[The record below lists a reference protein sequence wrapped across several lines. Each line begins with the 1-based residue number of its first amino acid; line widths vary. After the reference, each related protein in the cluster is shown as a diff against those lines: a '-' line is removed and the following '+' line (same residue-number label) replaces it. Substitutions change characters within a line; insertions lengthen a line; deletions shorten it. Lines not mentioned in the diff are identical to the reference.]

1 MRARTLRPL
10 LASYGGGHV
19 QIVAALVR
27 ALAARGDSPEII
39 GFTTAHAELRRQ
51 GIAAQPVSALLDPA
65 KDAEWLALAEEFT
78 GAATHPDIPPV
89 ETRAYFALGLRDLAQ
104 DLGREAALAR
114 VRETG
119 RTAFEPV
126 GVMRRHLRRT
136 RPDIVITTTSPRFE
150 CALQKASRLEGI
162 PGLAVGDLFLVKDRA
177 WILQEGYAPHL
188 AVLSGEVA
196 RALVADGFP
205 ESGIRVT
212 GNPAFDRLAPG
223 PGDAARRAALRARLG
238 LADRTVILFPAPGA
252 QMSMIG
258 RPFLELADVVAALED
273 FCRAD
278 PRHAYL
284 IRQHPNRPMALP
296 EGVRHGMLDDGGLL
310 GPEDA
315 ILVSDIV
322 CVEASTMG
330 LQAALNGKPVICVGF
345 ADYVL
350 YPGFGLGQA
359 AADMDEAMAILRSGQ
374 ADAAPGFEMPPL
386 GDATANVLAYVD
398 DILSRDADKV
408 SSNQTEGEPQ

>member
-1 MRARTLRPL
+1 MSARALRPL

-19 QIVAALVR
+19 QIVAALAR
-27 ALAARGDSPEII
+27 AFAARRDAPDII
-39 GFTTAHAELRRQ
+39 GFTTAHAELGRQ

-65 KDAEWLALAEEFT
+65 EDAEWVALAGEFT
-78 GAATHPDIPPV
+78 TAATHPDIPV
-89 ETRAYFALGLRDLAQ
+89 EETRAYFALGLRDLAQ
-104 DLGREAALAR
+104 AQGREAALAR
-114 VRETG
+114 VRREG

-126 GVMRRHLRRT
+126 NTMRRYLRWT

-150 CALQKASRLEGI
+150 CALQKAARLEGI

-188 AVLSGEVA
+188 AVLSAEVA
-196 RALVADGFP
+196 RALVTDGFD

-223 PGDAARRAALRARLG
+223 PGDAARRDVLRARLG
-238 LADRTVILFPAPGA
+238 LDDRTVILFPAPGA

-258 RPFLELADVVAALED
+258 RPFLQMTDVVASLED
-273 FCRAD
+273 FCRGD
-278 PRHAYL
+278 PRYAYL
-284 IRQHPNRPMALP
+284 IRAHPNRPMTLP
-296 EGVRHGMLDDGGLL
+296 GDARYGMLDDGSLL

-315 ILVSDIV
+315 ILVADVV

-330 LQAALNGKPVICVGF
+330 LQAALTGKPVICVGF

-350 YPGFGLGQA
+350 YPEFGLGRA
-359 AADMDEAMAILRSGQ
+359 AADMAEAVAILRAGQ
-374 ADAAPGFEMPPL
+374 AHAVAGFEMPPL
-386 GDATANVLAYVD
+386 GSASANVLAYVD
-398 DILSRDADKV
+398 EILLQHAD
-408 SSNQTEGEPQ
+408 SNSPNQTYGEAQ

>member
-1 MRARTLRPL
+1 MSASALRPL

-19 QIVAALVR
+19 QIVAALAR
-27 ALAARGDSPEII
+27 ALAARGDAPDVI
-39 GFTTAHAELRRQ
+39 GFTTAHAEFGRQ
-51 GIAAQPVSALLDPA
+51 GIAARPVSALLDPA
-65 KDAEWLALAEEFT
+65 ADAEWLALAGEFT
-78 GAATHPDIPPV
+78 GAATHPDIPAE

-104 DLGREAALAR
+104 DLGRDAALAR
-114 VRETG
+114 VRQEG

-150 CALQKASRLEGI
+150 CALQKAARLEGI

-196 RALVADGFP
+196 CALVADGFP

-223 PGDAARRAALRARLG
+223 PGDAARRDALRAQLG
-238 LADRTVILFPAPGA
+238 LEDRTVILFPAPGA

-258 RPFLELADVVAALED
+258 RPFLELAEVVASLED
-273 FCRAD
+273 FCRSD

-284 IRQHPNRPMALP
+284 IRAHPNRPMALP
-296 EGVRHGMLDDGGLL
+296 GDARHGMLDDGGLL

-315 ILVSDIV
+315 IQVSDIV

-330 LQAALNGKPVICVGF
+330 LQAALTGKPVICVGF

-350 YPGFGLGQA
+350 YPGFGLGRA
-359 AADMDEAMAILRSGQ
+359 AADMDEAVAILRAGH
-374 ADAAPGFEMPPL
+374 ADTGARFEMPPL
-386 GDATANVLAYVD
+386 GQATANVLAYVD
-398 DILSRDADKV
+398 DILLQHAASI
-408 SSNQTEGEPQ
+408 SSNQTDGEPQ